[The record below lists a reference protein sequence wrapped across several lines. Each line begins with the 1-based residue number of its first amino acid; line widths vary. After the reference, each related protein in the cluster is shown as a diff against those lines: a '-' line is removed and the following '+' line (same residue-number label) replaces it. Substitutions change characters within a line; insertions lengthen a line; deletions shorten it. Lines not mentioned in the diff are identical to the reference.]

1 MAWWRKAADDES
13 AGRVLEAIAGLRGE
27 IDRALQEGFL
37 ELRSQNSE
45 LREELRELRRTVQD
59 VHKDVAE
66 HRRETEALRQELRTA
81 EAARREAAGTRNEA
95 GAGAGAGTEAGAGA
109 EAESL
114 REAQAL
120 TEVRARGDRADRA
133 PAPEAATGEDTHEKR
148 LERAAGISAAEL
160 VCHRDTWAFIVEQAA
175 RNAHFRVPGEVSA
188 GKDGA
193 ASVVVSGRSLM
204 AILTAL
210 HAVREQ
216 GRAADP
222 GDCALAG
229 KFYERI
235 IAVVDTVGPVG
246 HRPQAA
252 GRAGAESPQRVV
264 IVIDDRPGRP
274 ASGSG

>member
-1 MAWWRKAADDES
+1 MVRWGKAADDES
-13 AGRVLEAIAGLRGE
+13 AGRTLEAISGLRGE
-27 IDRALQEGFL
+27 IGKALREGFL
-37 ELRSQNSE
+37 ELRRQNSE

-59 VHKDVAE
+59 VNKDVAE
-66 HRRETEALRQELRTA
+66 HRRETEALRQELRAA
-81 EAARREAAGTRNEA
+81 EAARREAAGTRGEV
-95 GAGAGAGTEAGAGA
+95 GAGAGTEPLS
-109 EAESL
+109 EA
-114 REAQAL
+114 AAL
-120 TEVRARGDRADRA
+120 TEVRVKDDRADRA
-133 PAPEAATGEDTHEKR
+133 PVPEAVTGEDTHEKR

-210 HAVREQ
+210 HAVQEQ
-216 GRAADP
+216 GHAADP
-222 GDCALAG
+222 GDCALAR

-235 IAVVDTVGPVG
+235 TAVVDTVGPVG

-252 GRAGAESPQRVV
+252 GRSAAETPQRVV
-264 IVIDDRPGRP
+264 IVIDDRPGRQ

>member
-1 MAWWRKAADDES
+1 MVRWGKAADDES
-13 AGRVLEAIAGLRGE
+13 AGRVLEAVSGLRGE
-27 IDRALQEGFL
+27 IGKALREGFL
-37 ELRSQNSE
+37 ELRRQNSE

-59 VHKDVAE
+59 VNKDVAE
-66 HRRETEALRQELRTA
+66 HRRETEALRQELRAA
-81 EAARREAAGTRNEA
+81 EAARREAAETRSEVGA
-95 GAGAGAGTEAGAGA
+95 GAGAGAGAKDEPLS
-109 EAESL
+109 EAE
-114 REAQAL
+114 AL
-120 TEVRARGDRADRA
+120 TEVRAEDDRADRA
-133 PAPEAATGEDTHEKR
+133 PVPEAATGEDTHEKR

-160 VCHRDTWAFIVEQAA
+160 ICHRDTWAFIVEQAA

-210 HAVREQ
+210 HALREQ
-216 GRAADP
+216 GHAADP
-222 GDCALAG
+222 GDCALAT

-235 IAVVDTVGPVG
+235 TAVVDTVGPVG

-252 GRAGAESPQRVV
+252 GRAAAETPQRVV
-264 IVIDDRPGRP
+264 IVIDDRPGRQ

>member
-1 MAWWRKAADDES
+1 MVRWGKAADDES
-13 AGRVLEAIAGLRGE
+13 AGRTLEAISGLRGE
-27 IDRALQEGFL
+27 IGKALREGFL
-37 ELRSQNSE
+37 ELRRQNSE

-59 VHKDVAE
+59 VNKDVAE
-66 HRRETEALRQELRTA
+66 HRRETEALRQELRAA
-81 EAARREAAGTRNEA
+81 EAARREAAETRSEA
-95 GAGAGAGTEAGAGA
+95 WTGPGA
-109 EAESL
+109 EAEPLS
-114 REAQAL
+114 EAEAL
-120 TEVRARGDRADRA
+120 TEVRAEVDRADRA
-133 PAPEAATGEDTHEKR
+133 PLPEAATGEDTHEKR
-148 LERAAGISAAEL
+148 LENAAGISAAEL
-160 VCHRDTWAFIVEQAA
+160 ICHRDTWAFIVEQAA

-216 GRAADP
+216 GHAADP
-222 GDCALAG
+222 GDCALAR

-235 IAVVDTVGPVG
+235 TAVVDTVGPVG

-252 GRAGAESPQRVV
+252 GRAAAETPQRVV
-264 IVIDDRPGRP
+264 IVIDDRPGRQ